1 MAGRN
6 RFNGGGNVGRW
17 TDRAFRW
24 SGARAERS
32 GEDEEKPVSP
42 LANLY
47 KSFLEEEGYR
57 PHIDEDGDV
66 VFKEEGRTYYI
77 DVDDSDEEFFRI
89 VFPNFW
95 EIESTEELARVIYA
109 ANYATMKTKVAKVY
123 VRSDGQDTIA
133 SAELFFADREQF
145 KPVFHR
151 AMAAI
156 RAAVQTFVDKVRE
169 GSDSAD

>member
-1 MAGRN
+1 MAERN
-6 RFNGGGNVGRW
+6 RFNGGENAGRW
-17 TDRAFRW
+17 TERAFRW
-24 SGARAERS
+24 HGASSGGS
-32 GEDEEKPVSP
+32 DGDEERRVSP
-42 LANLY
+42 LAQLY
-47 KSFLEEEGYR
+47 VSFLEEEGYR

-66 VFKEEGRTYYI
+66 VFKEEGRTYFI

-95 EIESTEELARVIYA
+95 EIESSEELARVIFA

-123 VRSDGQDTIA
+123 VRSDGKDTIA
-133 SAELFFADREQF
+133 SAELFFGDREQF

-156 RAAVQTFVDKVRE
+156 RAAVHSFVQKVRE
-169 GSDSAD
+169 ADDDGV